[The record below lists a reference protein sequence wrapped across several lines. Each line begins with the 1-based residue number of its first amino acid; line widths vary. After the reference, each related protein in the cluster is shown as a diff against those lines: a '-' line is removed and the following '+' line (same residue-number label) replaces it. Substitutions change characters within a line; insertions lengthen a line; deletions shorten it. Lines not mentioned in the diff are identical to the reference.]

1 MASNR
6 KKILI
11 TGACGLIGR
20 ELCEQLS
27 PHNDVTAVDNNQR
40 FSDYVPRNC
49 TYVKSNL
56 IEYLDQASN
65 KFDIIY
71 HMAATNGTKYFYSQP
86 NDVLRNNVTLD
97 LSIFKF
103 VESNPNC
110 KLVYASSSEV
120 MAGTTMFPTPELTD
134 ITVTNI
140 HNARWSYMLPKVL
153 AENYLFNSN
162 IDFLIIRFFNVFSE
176 HSGSGHFVKDI
187 VKKIRNKNFEL
198 IGADETRSFCYV
210 SDAADAVIKISD
222 ASRQVVNVG
231 SDEELTILDAANII
245 ADTLGEHNIMWANKP
260 GLVGSAKN
268 RRPDI
273 TELKRLLPTFSPKS
287 FKETLSNIKVQL
299 YTSEQ
304 HN

>member
-27 PHNDVTAVDNNQR
+27 QHNDVTAVDNNQR
-40 FSDYVPRNC
+40 FRDYTPRNC
-49 TYVKSNL
+49 TYVRSNL
-56 IEYLDQASN
+56 IEYLEQTTN
-65 KFDIIY
+65 TFDIIY

-97 LSIFKF
+97 LSMFKF
-103 VESNPNC
+103 VESNSNC

-120 MAGTTMFPTPELTD
+120 MSGTTIFPTPELTD
-134 ITVTNI
+134 ITVSNI
-140 HNARWSYMLPKVL
+140 HNPRWSYMLPKVL
-153 AENYLFNSN
+153 AENYLFNSDIN
-162 IDFLIIRFFNVFSE
+162 FLVIRFFNVFSE

-187 VKKIRNKNFEL
+187 IEKIENNNFEL

-210 SDAADAVIKISD
+210 SDAVDAVIKISD

-231 SDEELTILDAANII
+231 SNEELTILDAANEI
-245 ADTLGEHNIMWANKP
+245 ANAMGKHNIIWNTKT

-273 TELKRLLPTFSPKS
+273 TELKRLLPAFSPKS
-287 FKETLSNIKVQL
+287 FKEAISLVLPN
-299 YTSEQ
+299 
-304 HN
+304 

>member
-1 MASNR
+1 MASDR

-27 PHNDVTAVDNNQR
+27 SHNDVTAVDNNQR
-40 FSDYVPRNC
+40 LSNYVPKNC
-49 TYVKSNL
+49 THVRSNL
-56 IEYLDQASN
+56 LEYLDQAPN
-65 KFDIIY
+65 TFDIIY

-86 NDVLRNNVTLD
+86 NDVLCNNVTLD
-97 LSIFKF
+97 LCVFKF
-103 VESNPNC
+103 AESNPNC

-120 MAGTTMFPTPELTD
+120 MAGTTVFPTPELTD
-134 ITVTNI
+134 ITITNI

-162 IDFLIIRFFNVFSE
+162 IDFLIIRFFNVYSE

-187 VKKIRNKNFEL
+187 VEKIRNKNFEL
-198 IGADETRSFCYV
+198 VGADETRSFCYV
-210 SDAADAVIKISD
+210 SDAVDAVIKISD
-222 ASRQVVNVG
+222 ASRQLVNVG

-245 ADTLGEHNIMWANKP
+245 ADTLGESNVHWNIKP
-260 GLVGSAKN
+260 GLAGSAKN

-287 FKETLSNIKVQL
+287 FKEVLSNIKEQL
-299 YTSEQ
+299 YTLEQ